1 MIIIS
6 LARLSCFFQ
15 SLDAFIEKR
24 NVNLNRGEKYVIL
37 SDNTKKGA
45 LRKRS
50 SPVGLGVPAAIS
62 MDKTLAL
69 KTLSRDPVLHMDM
82 VEAIRSGNAELLFV
96 SESGVLLR
104 HTLSPVLMMSAND
117 PETAGRMLAAADS
130 TELFVAHQSFTV
142 EMVLQKFPYRGQM
155 PCRQAVYLKNE
166 PLPSVPSPEI
176 KRLDERFL
184 PFIMEHYSHDDDED
198 YQLERLRS
206 GVMFGAF
213 VDGRPAG
220 FIGMHTEGSIGMLE
234 VLPEFRRRG
243 IALALETFYV
253 NRLLSEGRVPYS
265 QIELTN
271 APSFALHRKLDF
283 EISANTLTW
292 LME

>member
-1 MIIIS
+1 M
-6 LARLSCFFQ
+6 
-15 SLDAFIEKR
+15 
-24 NVNLNRGEKYVIL
+24 
-37 SDNTKKGA
+37 
-45 LRKRS
+45 RKRS

-176 KRLDERFL
+176 KLLDERFL
-184 PFIMEHYSHDDDED
+184 PFIMEHYSHADDED
-198 YQLERLRS
+198 YQLERFRS

-213 VDGRPAG
+213 VDGDLTG
-220 FIGMHTEGSIGMLE
+220 FIGTHDERSIGLLY
-234 VLPEFRRRG
+234 VLPDYRRLGLAFALEAVMTNHLLSIGRLPFCQVHLQNEPS
-243 IALALETFYV
+243 LAL
-253 NRLLSEGRVPYS
+253 
-265 QIELTN
+265 Q
-271 APSFALHRKLDF
+271 RKLGFTVSDQP
-283 EISANTLTW
+283 IYW
-292 LME
+292 LER